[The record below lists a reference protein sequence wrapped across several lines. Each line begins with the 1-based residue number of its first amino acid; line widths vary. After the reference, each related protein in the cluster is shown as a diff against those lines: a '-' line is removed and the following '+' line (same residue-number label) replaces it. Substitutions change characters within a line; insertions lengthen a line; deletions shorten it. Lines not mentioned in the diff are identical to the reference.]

1 MKLTVAIPTYNRGA
15 ILVDTID
22 RLLALTPPADEIVI
36 VDQTREHPP
45 AIDERLAAWN
55 AAGEIRHIRLPE
67 PSIPHAMN
75 VALEEAR
82 GELVLFLDDD
92 LIPGPSLV
100 AEHRA
105 AYRDESIWACAGQ
118 VLQPGETPCP
128 GSAAPGEASCHP
140 ERGEGLPATG
150 ATPGAAHAGRG
161 SFAPLRMTA
170 RETPDLD
177 FRFNSDT
184 GTFIT
189 NVMAGN
195 LSVRREHALS
205 IGGFDENYIGAA
217 YRFESDFALRLTAAG
232 GRIWFEPRASI
243 RHLKLATGG
252 LRALGDHRSTMSPA
266 HAVGDYY
273 FALTHRT
280 DFARYALTRMRQ
292 NILTRWHLRHP
303 WAIPTKLIG
312 ELRGLFLARRLK
324 ARGNVRRGRGLRET
338 TR

>member
-1 MKLTVAIPTYNRGA
+1 MKLTIAIPTYNRGG

-45 AIDERLAAWN
+45 AIAARLAAWN
-55 AAGEIRHIRLPE
+55 TNGDIRHITLPE

-82 GELVLFLDDD
+82 SELVLFLDDD
-92 LIPGPSLV
+92 LIPGPTLV

-105 AYRDESIWACAGQ
+105 AYRDDSIWACAGQ
-118 VLQPGETPCP
+118 VLQPGET
-128 GSAAPGEASCHP
+128 ECHP
-140 ERGEGLPATG
+140 EERSDEGPPATG
-150 ATPGAAHAGRG
+150 AAPGASASARG
-161 SFAPLRMTA
+161 SFAPLRTT
-170 RETPDLD
+170 RDDLE
-177 FRFNSDT
+177 FRFNSGT

-195 LSVRREHALS
+195 LSVRRERALL

-217 YRFESDFALRLTAAG
+217 YRFESDFALRLVAAG
-232 GRIWFEPRASI
+232 GKIWFEPRASI

-252 LRALGDHRSTMSPA
+252 LRALGDHRSTMSPM

-273 FALTHRT
+273 FALTHRH
-280 DFARYALTRMRQ
+280 DFLRYALLRMRR
-292 NILTRWHLRHP
+292 NVLTRWHLRHP

-312 ELRGLFLARRLK
+312 EVRGLLLARRLRR
-324 ARGNVRRGRGLRET
+324 RGNVRRGRGLPATGR
-338 TR
+338 

>member
-1 MKLTVAIPTYNRGA
+1 MKLTIAIPTYDRGV

-22 RLLALTPPADEIVI
+22 RLLALDPRADEIVI
-36 VDQTREHPP
+36 VDQTKEHPREI
-45 AIDERLAAWN
+45 AARLAAWN
-55 AAGEIRHIRLPE
+55 ASGDIRHIVLSE

-75 VALEEAR
+75 VALDEAG

-92 LIPGPSLV
+92 LIPTSPTLA

-105 AYRDESIWACAGQ
+105 AYRDDSIWACAGQ
-118 VLQPGETPCP
+118 VLQPGEEP
-128 GSAAPGEASCHP
+128 
-140 ERGEGLPATG
+140 
-150 ATPGAAHAGRG
+150 
-161 SFAPLRMTA
+161 
-170 RETPDLD
+170 
-177 FRFNSDT
+177 SDT
-184 GTFIT
+184 TATDDLEFPFHFSRGTFIT

-195 LSVRREHALS
+195 LSVRRARALS

-232 GRIWFEPRASI
+232 GKIWFEPRASI

-280 DFARYALTRMRQ
+280 DFVRYALTRMRK

-312 ELRGLFLARRLK
+312 ELRGLLLARRLK
-324 ARGNVRRGRGLRET
+324 ARGNVRRGRGLPET
-338 TR
+338 TRP

>member
-15 ILVDTID
+15 ILADTID
-22 RLLALTPPADEIVI
+22 RLLVLTPRADEIVI
-36 VDQTREHPP
+36 VDQTKQHPP
-45 AIDERLAAWN
+45 GIAARLAEWN
-55 AAGEIRHIRLPE
+55 ANGDIRHITLPQ

-75 VALEEAR
+75 VALEAATS
-82 GELVLFLDDD
+82 ELVLFLDDD
-92 LIPGPSLV
+92 LIPDRALL
-100 AEHRA
+100 AHHRA

-118 VLQPGETPCP
+118 VLQPGEEP
-128 GSAAPGEASCHP
+128 SN
-140 ERGEGLPATG
+140 AT
-150 ATPGAAHAGRG
+150 ATDDLQFPFHSSTGR
-161 SFAPLRMTA
+161 FV
-170 RETPDLD
+170 
-177 FRFNSDT
+177 
-184 GTFIT
+184 T

-195 LSVRREHALS
+195 LSVRRERALS

-217 YRFESDFALRLTAAG
+217 YRFESDFALRLVGAG
-232 GRIWFEPRASI
+232 GQIWFEPRASI

-280 DFARYALTRMRQ
+280 DFARYALTRMRK

-312 ELRGLFLARRLK
+312 ELRGLLLARRLH
-324 ARGNVRRGRGLRET
+324 ARGNVREGHGLPRGTGR
-338 TR
+338 